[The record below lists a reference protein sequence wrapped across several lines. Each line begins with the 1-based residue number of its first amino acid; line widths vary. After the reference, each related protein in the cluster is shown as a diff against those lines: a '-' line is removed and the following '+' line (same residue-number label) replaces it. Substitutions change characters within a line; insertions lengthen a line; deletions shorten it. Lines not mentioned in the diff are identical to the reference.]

1 MESAHIYVWCVRL
14 ACLGTSEL
22 SVNDNKVSVKWQCVL
37 GQLQLY

>member
-22 SVNDNKVSVKWQCVL
+22 SMNDKVSVKWQCVL